1 MYSGKTLNGTIS
13 LLDYRTWKG
22 ILDRLSA
29 AVMLVLLSPL
39 LVLIAVAIR
48 IDSPGRAIFRQERV
62 GKDGRRFRIYK
73 FRTMY
78 VNNDDSRYKEYVKSY
93 VTGDVPYTVDQDGK
107 AVYKIIDDARV
118 TRFGAWLRQTNLD
131 ELPQI
136 LNVLRGEMS
145 FVGPRPDVPFAVD
158 VYSDWHRKRLLAK
171 PGITGLWQTQRRAG
185 VSFNEMVRLDG
196 DYVER
201 QALCMDAKILLKTVG
216 TIVRR
221 DGSYRSERRSKDGQ
235 R

>member
-1 MYSGKTLNGTIS
+1 MNSVEKMNATTWFLT
-13 LLDYRTWKG
+13 YRWWKAA
-22 ILDRLSA
+22 LDRLFA
-29 AVMLVLLSPL
+29 ALILVPL
-39 LVLIAVAIR
+39 APFFALITIGIR
-48 IDSPGRAIFRQERV
+48 IDSPGGAIFRQERV
-62 GKDGRRFRIYK
+62 GKDGQVFKIYK

-78 VNNDDSRYKEYVKSY
+78 AKNDDTQYKQYVKSY
-93 VTGDVPYTVDQDGK
+93 VTADAPYMVDENGR

-171 PGITGLWQTQRRAG
+171 PGITGLWQTQKRAG
-185 VSFNEMVRLDG
+185 VSFNEMVRLDVE
-196 DYVER
+196 YVEK
-201 QALCMDAKILLKTVG
+201 QSICMDVKILFKTVG
-216 TIVRR
+216 TILRR
-221 DGSYRSERRSKDGQ
+221 DGSYRSGKEK
-235 R
+235 